1 VSGQHAGS
9 RPREGGPTHPG
20 GDGDAPDD
28 PSAVCDAPPVPG
40 RLTVGRGVSLS
51 GWIAG
56 CERLVVEGTVRA
68 ALLGR
73 TRALEVAEGGRF
85 AGGRAEVEEAE
96 VAGVCEGGLTVRGRL
111 LVRRTGRVG
120 GAVRYGELELEPGGE
135 LSGWVEAA
143 S

>member
-1 VSGQHAGS
+1 VSGQHAGR
-9 RPREGGPTHPG
+9 RPREGGPTRPG

-28 PSAVCDAPPVPG
+28 PAAARDAPPVPG

-73 TRALEVAEGGRF
+73 TRALEAATGGRF
-85 AGGRAEVEEAE
+85 AGGRVEVEDAE
-96 VAGVCEGGLTVRGRL
+96 VADEAKRS
-111 LVRRTGRVG
+111 
-120 GAVRYGELELEPGGE
+120 VRYCGKSMP
-135 LSGWVEAA
+135 
-143 S
+143 